1 MKSYESC
8 YTIHAIKNFVP
19 SHIEPSNEISPLKF
33 KKDST
38 LEKSVTES
46 KRNNNNNNINN
57 RGTIDSLEAV
67 GGSTG
72 GAGGA
77 GDQGKK
83 KGNAGVGEH
92 GFGSELCDAGN
103 GLEGLDTECSL
114 EEIRSW
120 GSSFDKLMKSQA
132 GRKFFREFLLSE
144 YSDENIAFWLAC
156 EQLKRESN
164 SEKIEENA
172 RYIYDR
178 YISTVSEKEVG
189 CIFIFLFLFFS
200 RGEGGAIEDYRW
212 RMC

>member
-1 MKSYESC
+1 M
-8 YTIHAIKNFVP
+8 
-19 SHIEPSNEISPLKF
+19 
-33 KKDST
+33 
-38 LEKSVTES
+38 
-46 KRNNNNNNINN
+46 
-57 RGTIDSLEAV
+57 EAV

-178 YISTVSEKEVG
+178 YISTVSEKEVSLDSRVREIVNRNMVQPTPHTFDEAQLQIYTLMHRDSYPRFVNSELYRRVARLG
-189 CIFIFLFLFFS
+189 CS
-200 RGEGGAIEDYRW
+200 GEAGNQEQGKSKARKGTAT
-212 RMC
+212 

>member
-1 MKSYESC
+1 M
-8 YTIHAIKNFVP
+8 
-19 SHIEPSNEISPLKF
+19 
-33 KKDST
+33 
-38 LEKSVTES
+38 
-46 KRNNNNNNINN
+46 
-57 RGTIDSLEAV
+57 EAV

-189 CIFIFLFLFFS
+189 CILIFFFLEREG
-200 RGEGGAIEDYRW
+200 RGEGRVRNYRPRW
-212 RMC
+212 KMLNRMKVIVESYSSS

>member
-1 MKSYESC
+1 M
-8 YTIHAIKNFVP
+8 
-19 SHIEPSNEISPLKF
+19 
-33 KKDST
+33 
-38 LEKSVTES
+38 
-46 KRNNNNNNINN
+46 
-57 RGTIDSLEAV
+57 EAV
-67 GGSTG
+67 GGSAG

-189 CIFIFLFLFFS
+189 CILIYFFL
-200 RGEGGAIEDYRW
+200 RGREEEREGFVIIDQDGK
-212 RMC
+212 C